1 MTARTSA
8 QALADVASALVE
20 DHEITGV
27 LARLVSDCAALLPA
41 DAAALLVR
49 APDGGFELLSATSHR
64 VEELELYQA
73 QREDGPCV
81 EAARAGERSSTVG
94 RPRIVARWP
103 DVGQE
108 IVNAGFG
115 SVHTFPMH
123 WRGHAIGGL
132 NLFAVDEAELSAA
145 STVLAQSFA
154 DFATL
159 AIVQPAAL
167 GDDALTERITAA
179 LEGRVV
185 VEQAK
190 GVLAFQLGLDMA
202 AAYDELVARSTVNGT
217 SLAQVAENV
226 IRAAQAR

>member
-20 DHEITGV
+20 DHEITGL
-27 LARLVSDCAALLPA
+27 LARLVSDCAQLIPA
-41 DAAALLVR
+41 DAAAFLVR
-49 APDGGFELLSATSHR
+49 TADGGFELLSATSHR
-64 VEELELYQA
+64 VDELELYQA
-73 QREDGPCV
+73 QHAAGPCV
-81 EAARAGERSSTVG
+81 DATRTGEPTAAVG
-94 RPRIVARWP
+94 RVQIVERWP

-108 IVNAGFG
+108 IVDAGFG
-115 SVHTFPMH
+115 SVHAFPMR

-132 NLFAVDEAELSAA
+132 NLFAVAEEELSEA
-145 STVLAQSFA
+145 SGVLAQSFA

-167 GDDALTERITAA
+167 ADEDLTERITAA

-202 AAYDELVARSTVNGT
+202 AAYDELLARSASNGT
-217 SLAQVAENV
+217 TLAQVAHNV
-226 IRAAQAR
+226 VRAAQAR

>member
-20 DHEITGV
+20 DHEITGL
-27 LARLVSDCAALLPA
+27 LARLVSDCAQLLPA

-49 APDGGFELLSATSHR
+49 TADGGFELLSATSHR
-64 VEELELYQA
+64 VDELQLYQA
-73 QREDGPCV
+73 QQEAGPCV
-81 EAARAGERSSTVG
+81 EAARTGEPSCTVG
-94 RPRIVARWP
+94 RPQIVARWS

-108 IVNAGFG
+108 IVDAGFG
-115 SVHTFPMH
+115 SVHAFPMH
-123 WRGHAIGGL
+123 WRGRAIGGL
-132 NLFAVDEAELSAA
+132 NLFAVAETELSAA

-159 AIVQPAAL
+159 AIVQPASL
-167 GDDALTERITAA
+167 GDDDLAERITAA

-190 GVLAFQLGLDMA
+190 GVLAYQLGLDMA
-202 AAYDELVARSTVNGT
+202 GAYDELVTRSTANGST
-217 SLAQVAENV
+217 LAQVAQNV
-226 IRAAQAR
+226 VRSAQAR

>member
-20 DHEITGV
+20 DHEITGL

-41 DAAALLVR
+41 DAAAVLVR
-49 APDGGFELLSATSHR
+49 TGDGAFELLSATSHR
-64 VEELELYQA
+64 VDELELYHA
-73 QREDGPCV
+73 QRDSGPCV
-81 EAARAGERSSTVG
+81 DAARTGERSSAVGSDAIVSRWADVG
-94 RPRIVARWP
+94 R
-103 DVGQE
+103 E
-108 IVNAGFG
+108 IVDAGFL
-115 SVHTFPMH
+115 SVHAFPMH

-132 NLFAVDEAELSAA
+132 NLFSVTAADLTESSA
-145 STVLAQSFA
+145 VLAQSFA

-167 GDDALTERITAA
+167 GDEDLAERVTKA

-190 GVLAFQLGLDMA
+190 GVLAFQLGLEMA
-202 AAYDELVARSTVNGT
+202 EAYDELIARASSNGST
-217 SLAQVAENV
+217 LAQVAQNV
-226 IRAAQAR
+226 VRTAQER

>member
-20 DHEITGV
+20 DHEITGL
-27 LARLVSDCAALLPA
+27 LARLVSDCAALVPA

-49 APDGGFELLSATSHR
+49 TADGGFELLSATSHR
-64 VEELELYQA
+64 VDELELYHA
-73 QREDGPCV
+73 QRESGPAV
-81 EAARAGERSSTVG
+81 EAARTGAPASAVGGEA
-94 RPRIVARWP
+94 IVARWG
-103 DVGQE
+103 DVGTE
-108 IVNAGFG
+108 IVEAGFQA
-115 SVHTFPMH
+115 VHAFPMH

-132 NLFAVDEAELSAA
+132 NLFSVTAAELSEP
-145 STVLAQSFA
+145 SFVLAQSFA

-167 GDDALTERITAA
+167 GDEDLAQRVTEA

-202 AAYDELVARSTVNGT
+202 DAYDELVARSSVNGST
-217 SLAQVAENV
+217 LAQVAQNV
-226 IRAAQAR
+226 VRAAQER